1 MRAFALCAL
10 LAAAAPLQAKKIY
23 KVVDA
28 DGITHYTDR
37 KPEDGTPAEA
47 IPVRAET
54 QQIAVLR
61 LDGEASEKRAV
72 VSNRLHGPIQV
83 ELRFTAATNT
93 TATPPLPARF
103 VIPGNSE
110 RRLVDFAPA
119 DIRERG
125 SFAVEMKAI
134 PGDPAARPDGSVYRL
149 PLDTS
154 QFRIDQGF
162 NGSFS
167 HTDAQSR
174 YAIDFAADEGTP
186 VVAAREGVVMQ
197 VEDDFEGAGLN
208 REKFGAR
215 ANQVRVLH
223 ADGTMAVYAHLQ
235 PESVVVLPGQ
245 RVKAGQRLGGSGNTG
260 YSSGPHLHFAVQV
273 NAGMDVRSIPV
284 EIESASGRVAIPDGA
299 PARE

>member
-1 MRAFALCAL
+1 MRIVVLFAL

-28 DGITHYTDR
+28 NGITHYTDR
-37 KPEDGTPAEA
+37 KPEGEAKVEA
-47 IPVRAET
+47 IPVRAES
-54 QQIAVLR
+54 QQIAALR
-61 LDGEASEKRAV
+61 LEGEYAQKRAV
-72 VSNRLHGPIQV
+72 VQNRLAGPVEV
-83 ELRFTAATNT
+83 ELAFTEQSNT
-93 TATPPLPARF
+93 LPEPVLPARF
-103 VIPGNSE
+103 VVPASQE
-110 RRLVDFAPA
+110 RTLVAFRPDDTGQA
-119 DIRERG
+119 G
-125 SFAVEMKAI
+125 SFSLEMKAV
-134 PGDPAARPDGSVYRL
+134 PGDPAAQPDATVYRL

-154 QFRIDQGF
+154 EFRIDQGF

-186 VVAAREGVVMQ
+186 VIAARAGVVMQ

-208 REKFGAR
+208 KEKFGAR

-235 PESVVVLPGQ
+235 PESVVVLTGQ
-245 RVKAGQRLGGSGNTG
+245 HVRVGQRLGGSGNTG

-273 NAGMDVRSIPV
+273 NTGMELRSIPIV
-284 EIESASGRVAIPDGA
+284 MEGPGGPVAIPGQ
-299 PARE
+299 